1 MRKLIKRLKN
11 IDVEYFLSSSI
22 FEPSSINSYISHDM
36 INLLYTTISY
46 ISFQIQI
53 ALEYNAIVFA
63 PTKVIPFLRLAPVCI
78 TVNASEQVSIRF
90 MIIDQAVE

>member
-1 MRKLIKRLKN
+1 
-11 IDVEYFLSSSI
+11 
-22 FEPSSINSYISHDM
+22 M
-36 INLLYTTISY
+36 INLVYTTISC

-53 ALEYNAIVFA
+53 VTLEYNAIVFA

-90 MIIDQAVE
+90 MIIGQAVE